1 MDSSDSE
8 FESALRKAEG
18 IVAEAFM
25 DAFPKHYM
33 ISQRIFSV
41 PEDTEPFLRKLGR
54 FLLDYDQELGASPAA
69 ALADGRSDLLLK
81 VLANRSS
88 IDPESIRVISM
99 PIHDSTEEAE
109 RKPESIFLA
118 YCNYYATGEGVT
130 LMVGAGNTKSAAR
143 ESFLS
148 NAPEYFHRGL
158 IEDKL
163 DDSPPPETRRAA
175 RLLSDAMAEL
185 IASLPRGAPQF
196 YAKIHY
202 NLA

>member
-88 IDPESIRVISM
+88 IDPESIGFYPEITDGCKRAWNFRSCLAALRRILGLWNRSM
-99 PIHDSTEEAE
+99 YS
-109 RKPESIFLA
+109 
-118 YCNYYATGEGVT
+118 
-130 LMVGAGNTKSAAR
+130 NTSA
-143 ESFLS
+143 
-148 NAPEYFHRGL
+148 
-158 IEDKL
+158 
-163 DDSPPPETRRAA
+163 RAA
-175 RLLSDAMAEL
+175 SSVGYFMR
-185 IASLPRGAPQF
+185 
-196 YAKIHY
+196 
-202 NLA
+202 